1 MLCFDTSALA
11 AGRSL
16 LDRDRRQEVPTGWQE
31 TFHDG
36 TDAAPDTQYPVELR
50 SWQHN
55 QAASVLAIF
64 FCRSR
69 KNACPARRD
78 RDRRQRWASDWDRG
92 AACKSS

>member
-36 TDAAPDTQYPVELR
+36 TGAAPDTQYPVELR
-50 SWQHN
+50 SW
-55 QAASVLAIF
+55 
-64 FCRSR
+64 
-69 KNACPARRD
+69 
-78 RDRRQRWASDWDRG
+78 
-92 AACKSS
+92 